1 MQTFITIVI
10 TVLLFGVLILVH
22 ELGHFLTA
30 RWAKVKINEFAIGM
44 GPTLFKKQGKET
56 LYSLRA
62 FPIGGFVQMDGED
75 GNGVDPNSF
84 NNKPKWKRFIILVA
98 GAFNNLVFGFLLS
111 CIVYGLL
118 AGWTMFPTTIIAE
131 FHEDAVSSQDGL
143 QVNDQIHS
151 IDGYRIYTYNDL
163 GYACTKNGTEPLSIE
178 VIRNGKKTLVENVSF
193 KVDST
198 KYTGDYFSLDF
209 AVYGSKK
216 TIISTLKYS
225 FNSTISLSRS
235 IYSFFGSLFTGQ
247 ANIKNVSGPIG
258 TTQMIG
264 EAVADNFSI
273 DFASLFLMMS
283 MISINLGVVNLLPFP
298 ALDGG
303 RITVLLYETIFR
315 KKMSEKIEV
324 AINLIGFGILM
335 ILMLLI
341 CVKDV
346 IQLF

>member
-10 TVLLFGVLILVH
+10 TVLLFGILILIH

-30 RWAKVKINEFAIGM
+30 RWAKVKINEFALGM

-75 GNGVDPNSF
+75 GNGTDPNSF
-84 NNKPKWKRFIILVA
+84 NNKPKWKRFIILFA
-98 GAFNNLVFGFLLS
+98 GAFNNLVFGFILS

-118 AGWTMFPTTIIAE
+118 SGWTLFPTTIVAE
-131 FHEDAVSSQDGL
+131 FQEDAISSKFGL
-143 QVNDQIHS
+143 KENDQIYAV
-151 IDGYRIYTYNDL
+151 DGYRIFTYNDL
-163 GYACTKNGTEPLSIE
+163 GYACTKNGTEPLQID
-178 VIRNGKKTLVENVSF
+178 VIRDGKKVTLNNVKF
-193 KVDST
+193 KEATSE
-198 KYTGDYFSLDF
+198 YTGDYFSIDF
-209 AVYGSKK
+209 VVYGSKK
-216 TIISTLKYS
+216 TVLSTLKYS
-225 FNSTISLSRS
+225 FNSTVSLSRS
-235 IYSFFGSLFTGQ
+235 IYSFFGSLFTGD
-247 ANIKNVSGPIG
+247 ANIKNISGPIG

-264 EAVADNFSI
+264 EAVEDDFSI
-273 DFASLFLMMS
+273 DFASLLLMMS

-303 RITVLLYETIFR
+303 RIVILGYEAIFR

-324 AINLIGFGILM
+324 AINIIGFAILM
-335 ILMLLI
+335 ILMILI
-341 CVKDV
+341 CFKDI